1 VDFFTLFA
9 EQERDGF
16 RDLAGSEGQWALRVS
31 ERLLNTIVTEQLR
44 GAGAVRELNI
54 RPRAGDRFGVRLVLA
69 KPSFLPPIS
78 LEVLIEKQ
86 PTLPDDP
93 VLGLTLS
100 GLGGLVRFAGP
111 AASFLNV
118 LPPGVRMEGEHVLV
132 DLRAALASHGLA
144 VVLDYVEEIR
154 VTTEDGRVVVS
165 CKARVRG

>member
-1 VDFFTLFA
+1 MV
-9 EQERDGF
+9 R
-16 RDLAGSEGQWALRVS
+16 
-31 ERLLNTIVTEQLR
+31 ERLR
-44 GAGAVRELNI
+44 GWGAVRELNI
-54 RPRAGDRFGVRLVLA
+54 SPRAGDRFGVRLVLA

-78 LEVLIEKQ
+78 LEALIEKQ

-118 LPPGVRMEGEHVLV
+118 LPPGGRMEGERALV

-144 VVLDYVEEIR
+144 GVPDLLV
-154 VTTEDGRVVVS
+154 GVS
-165 CKARVRG
+165 GPA